1 MAHAPPPRGHGTAAR
16 RVMFVAVASAL
27 VACATVA
34 GIDDLVIG
42 ECKGGICNTDSG
54 LDERPRPSDSGALPS
69 DDSGVPCPGK
79 PLPPGVRIGEPG
91 STFCIDSTEVT
102 NAQYQE
108 FLAAN
113 VPIESQPPE
122 CAWNQSF
129 APDPVE
135 AGADLPV
142 VGVDWC
148 DALAYCT
155 WAGKYLCGR
164 FEDGKK
170 VGPVTIESSSD
181 FHSHQWMNACSAD
194 ARLRYPYG
202 AVHDPTRCNLAE
214 LDAGGPIPVGSAS
227 GCEGGYKGLFDL
239 VGNVW
244 EWYDGPCEADVAPP
258 EEEAG
263 APGHESDRCWLKGGS
278 FAQSGAAYD
287 CRYDRENV
295 RRDTRAPDIGFRC
308 CSD

>member
-1 MAHAPPPRGHGTAAR
+1 MARTAGADVAR
-16 RVMFVAVASAL
+16 SVRCAVFVALSSAL

-42 ECKGGICNTDSG
+42 ECKGGVCGIDSG
-54 LDERPRPSDSGALPS
+54 EDERPERDDSGAVLP
-69 DDSGVPCPGK
+69 DDSGVPCTGK
-79 PLPPGVRIGEPG
+79 PLPPSVRVGAPG
-91 STFCIDSTEVT
+91 NTFCIDSTEVT

-113 VPIESQPPE
+113 VPIGSQPPE
-122 CAWNQSF
+122 CAWNETF
-129 APDPVE
+129 APELPEPVE
-135 AGADLPV
+135 TGAAEPV
-142 VGVDWC
+142 VGIDWC

-164 FEDGKK
+164 VENGKK
-170 VGPVTIESSSD
+170 VGPVTLETSSD

-202 AVHDPTRCNLAE
+202 AIHEPGRCNLRDF
-214 LDAGGPIPVGSAS
+214 DAGRPVAVGTAL
-227 GCEGGYKGLFDL
+227 GCEGGYKGVYDL

-244 EWYDGPCEADVAPP
+244 EWYDGPCADGGPDPDGGVPGP
-258 EEEAG
+258 EG
-263 APGHESDRCWLKGGS
+263 DLCWLKGGS
-278 FAQSGAAYD
+278 YRFSGASYD
-287 CRYDRENV
+287 CRYDRQSV
-295 RRDTRAPDIGFRC
+295 RRDSKEVDIGFRC